1 LHGIRS
7 SMYEHDK
14 LSSTKDVDMDN
25 MKSFFVSHD
34 ELWKIK
40 KILKQL
46 CKMQE
51 GNSRLPRHD
60 EKICQ
65 MKIQTSF
72 NNYTWSKIKAGVN
85 SIKWTWN
92 IRKILFYEN
101 NEWFLED
108 VYEFISW
115 MIKNK
120 IKKRRILYNITI
132 VLRRKKIE
140 SVIFEYFYI
149 K

>member
-1 LHGIRS
+1 
-7 SMYEHDK
+7 MYEHDK

-46 CKMQE
+46 CKMQG
-51 GNSRLPRHD
+51 GNSRLSRHD
-60 EKICQ
+60 EKTFQ

-72 NNYTWSKIKAGVN
+72 NNYKWSKIKAGAN

-92 IRKILFYEN
+92 IRKILFYQKN
-101 NEWFLED
+101 KWFLED

-120 IKKRRILYNITI
+120 IKKEGFYIILQYFWAEI
-132 VLRRKKIE
+132 KIE